1 MAKIKIVGVSNE
13 SYPNK
18 NSGEIVEQVRV
29 YYVKDVDQTDKMVG
43 QVAGS
48 EMITSRRLPAAV
60 DKLFKLGEDA
70 IGMNAQMSKDTSE
83 FNGKSYS
90 YVDSFDILD
99 KEE

>member
-13 SYPNK
+13 SYPK
-18 NSGEIVEQVRV
+18 KDSGEIVEQVRV
-29 YYVKDVDQTDKMVG
+29 YYVKDVDQTDRMIG

-48 EMITSRRLPAAV
+48 EMITARKLPAAV

-70 IGMNAQMSKDTSE
+70 IGLCALISKDTQE
-83 FNGKSYS
+83 FKGQSYS
-90 YVDSFDILD
+90 FVDSFDILD